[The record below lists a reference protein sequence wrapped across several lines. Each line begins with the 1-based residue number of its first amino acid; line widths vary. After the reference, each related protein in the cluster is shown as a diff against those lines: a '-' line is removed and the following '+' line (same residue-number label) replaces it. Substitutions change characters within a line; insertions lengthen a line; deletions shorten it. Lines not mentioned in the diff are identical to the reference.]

1 MKPTLLALALI
12 AAAPLTML
20 GACSSDDSSQQDGGP
35 QNKPDTGTDST
46 LPQDSGTQQDT
57 STANDAGI
65 DAPNPCSTG
74 ITFDNTVVPGWPNN
88 VPAP

>member
-1 MKPTLLALALI
+1 MKPMVFAFAII
-12 AAAPLTML
+12 AAVPLTML
-20 GACSSDDSSQQDGGP
+20 GACSSDDSSQQDSGP

-46 LPQDSGTQQDT
+46 LPQDSGPQET
-57 STANDAGI
+57 STNDAGV

-74 ITFDNTVVPGWPNN
+74 ITFDNSVVPGWPNN